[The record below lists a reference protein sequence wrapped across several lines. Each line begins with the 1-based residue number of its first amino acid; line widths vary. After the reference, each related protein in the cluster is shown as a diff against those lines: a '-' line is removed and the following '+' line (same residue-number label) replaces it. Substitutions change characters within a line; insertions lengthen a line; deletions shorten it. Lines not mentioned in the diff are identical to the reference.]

1 MSTLSPEL
9 THNIDVIAARRADGL
24 VGKFLA
30 RRALK
35 KEVRAIEPLIS
46 VDPSF
51 AKLEAL
57 SEHISPDDSE
67 IVALVVRPE
76 LDDTVELLLEGI
88 PEEGLPKKDSVGIQA
103 VWAALHTWESVP
115 NDKTTLLAERTLS
128 SFHGGAKEQLETAFG
143 KAKETGRTIQD
154 ELSDL
159 NDKRAA

>member
-35 KEVRAIEPLIS
+35 KEVRAIEPLIG
-46 VDPSF
+46 DNPSF

-57 SEHISPDDSE
+57 SGHVSPDDSE

-88 PEEGLPKKDSVGIQA
+88 PEEGLPRKASLGIQA
-103 VWAALHTWESVP
+103 VWAALHAWESMP
-115 NDKTTLLAERTLS
+115 SDKTTLLAERTLDN
-128 SFHGGAKEQLETAFG
+128 FHGGAQYQLQTAFS